1 MNYEENKGR
10 VYWMNRNASFS
21 FIVCLV
27 LPVFLVHICMS
38 FSFSNNYKSSLSN
51 SDPVTIRRPSFLDLF
66 YSRMAMVALAQDP
79 GSATDVCKEL
89 ISALLVWVVV
99 GSTSTRRLSP
109 VKHN

>member
-1 MNYEENKGR
+1 MNYEENKVR
-10 VYWMNRNASFS
+10 VYWMKRNASFS

-27 LPVFLVHICMS
+27 LPVFLVRICMS
-38 FSFSNNYKSSLSN
+38 FSFSNNYNSSLSN

-89 ISALLVWVVV
+89 ISALLVWVAV

-109 VKHN
+109 VKYN